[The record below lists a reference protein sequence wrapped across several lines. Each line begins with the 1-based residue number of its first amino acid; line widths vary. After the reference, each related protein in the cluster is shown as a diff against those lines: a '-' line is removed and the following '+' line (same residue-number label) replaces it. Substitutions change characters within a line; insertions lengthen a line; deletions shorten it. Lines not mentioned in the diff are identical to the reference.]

1 MKNAFHFILK
11 AIFVVK
17 IITILFWLFDHVVNR
32 LDEKARVNLKIYV
45 TDWKANNY
53 NTYIS
58 PHFKKCNQK
67 MKIGRLIEY
76 NVRKNFLQKSCRK

>member
-1 MKNAFHFILK
+1 MMKNAFHFILK

-17 IITILFWLFDHVVNR
+17 IITILFWLFDHVVKR
-32 LDEKARVNLKIYV
+32 LDEKARVNLKIYDV

-58 PHFKKCNQK
+58 EHFKKCNQK

-76 NVRKNFLQKSCRK
+76 NVRNIFL